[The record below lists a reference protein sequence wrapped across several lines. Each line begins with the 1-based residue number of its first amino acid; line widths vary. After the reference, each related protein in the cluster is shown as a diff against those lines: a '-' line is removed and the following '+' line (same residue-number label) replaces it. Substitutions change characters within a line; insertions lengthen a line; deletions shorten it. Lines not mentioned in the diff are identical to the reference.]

1 MIYRTKNYLYA
12 VRLFLLGDTM
22 EIAITK
28 MSSKGQIV
36 IPAELRA
43 GLEEGD
49 KLIIIKNDHQL
60 IMKKADT
67 LDKTFAE
74 DIEFA
79 KRTEAAWKRYE
90 KGEFKTMKAEAF
102 LKEME
107 KW

>member
-1 MIYRTKNYLYA
+1 MIYRTKRYLYA

-36 IPAELRA
+36 IPAEMRA

-60 IMKKADT
+60 IMKKAET
-67 LDKTFAE
+67 LDKAFAE

-79 KRTEAAWKRYE
+79 KRTEAAWKRIE
-90 KGEFKTMKAEAF
+90 QGKGVKMDFDTFIEEMK
-102 LKEME
+102 